1 MTSPSVPAED
11 LALFQGLKAKQASAL
26 EELYDRYG
34 NWTYSLAYRI
44 LGDRQEAEDLIQEVF
59 LNLWQNCTYNPS
71 RGSFKSYLTILVRSR
86 AIDRLRKGKT
96 LSKAVK
102 RQQMEPYESAENSME
117 MACFDERSQRVRAAL
132 AAMPEK
138 QRQALEM
145 AYYEGLTQSEISQR
159 LQVPLGTVKSWFRL
173 SFTKMRYILQDL
185 SR

>member
-1 MTSPSVPAED
+1 VTSPYTSADD
-11 LALFQGLKAKQASAL
+11 LALFQGLKAKQSSAL
-26 EELYDRYG
+26 EGLYDRYG

-86 AIDRLRKGKT
+86 AIDQLRKQKT
-96 LSKAVK
+96 LAKAVK
-102 RQQMEPYESAENSME
+102 RQQMETDELVENMIE
-117 MACFDERSQRVRAAL
+117 MACLDEIAQRVQTAL

-145 AYYEGLTQSEISQR
+145 AYYQGLTQLEISQY

-173 SFTKMRYILQDL
+173 SFAKMRHILQDL